1 MQHDQPGLP
10 TDLLPFLR
18 RWLTAPRTVGAIAPS
33 SRALARAMCA
43 AATPLHGPVLELGP
57 GTGVFTRALVEAGV
71 DPATLVLV
79 ERLPAFAAMLRAR
92 WPQARVIEGDA
103 GALRRDD
110 LPAAPCT
117 VVSGLPLRAMPAAQV
132 ERILAAVLACSAP
145 AVRLVQFTYGL
156 RCPVAAPLRRRLGLR
171 ARRVAF
177 VAGNLPPA
185 WVWVLQ
191 RVEAVDA
198 DDAAD
203 PAAAALSPPR
213 SPAPAAR
220 PAATA
225 PSSR

>member
-1 MQHDQPGLP
+1 MHHDTPGP
-10 TDLLPFLR
+10 AADLLSFLR

-43 AATPLHGPVLELGP
+43 AARPLDGPVLELGA

-71 DPATLVLV
+71 DPAALVLV
-79 ERLPAFAAMLRAR
+79 ERLPAFAALLRER

-103 GALRRDD
+103 GALTADA
-110 LPAAPCT
+110 LPAPPAV

-132 ERILAAVLACSAP
+132 ERIVAAVLACSAP
-145 AVRLVQFTYGL
+145 ALRLVQFTYGL

-191 RVEAVDA
+191 REVERQASDEAAVPA
-198 DDAAD
+198 GGLSV
-203 PAAAALSPPR
+203 AAA
-213 SPAPAAR
+213 PAGAMPAAR
-220 PAATA
+220 R
-225 PSSR
+225 PSSP